1 MGKPGAQRFKKSFMK
16 RDSGKRRNSETDNNK
31 SVPNKKRGRQ
41 SFSND
46 NNSTSGTIPI
56 QNVNSI
62 SDFDIDDTPK
72 SVFGQLV
79 ETLNTKQSS
88 LIDSDS
94 SDEEL
99 DGDVSGV
106 DNDNDGV
113 SSDGNENQ
121 ETDDE
126 DEIDQAVQDV
136 SPTDPFEVH
145 FHRELSESLYEVVS
159 SQPPLLEEQNVDWP
173 NLGNIVFRHPKQA
186 ISCKE
191 EASKKNLLSLDKE
204 LPSAQPGS
212 IPVIQ
217 KATNLDNFFIKTQ
230 LQGNIYTANTTAL
243 GVDLDSEKIFTSLQ
257 KELLTLIKD
266 YQDLYF
272 PGRTLDNAEE
282 IRFVYCLH
290 AINHALKT
298 RLKVIHHNSR
308 LVDKTNVPEEFRD
321 QGLVRPK
328 VLILVPFRDSAL
340 KIIKNII
347 SILLPDEKSN
357 IVNKKRFLNEFTG
370 GELAMPNKNPKPVDY
385 ERTFKGNVDDNFR
398 IGISVTKRSLKLY
411 ADFYSSDIIVAS
423 PLGLRVIIGA
433 EGESD
438 RDYDFLASIE
448 VLILDQTEIFL
459 MQNWDHL
466 LHIFEH
472 LHMQPQ
478 KAHGT
483 DFSRI
488 RTWALNGWSQYYRQT
503 MVFASQPLPLITALF
518 QKKCKNYS
526 GGFTVFNSI
535 IDGSIC
541 QVAVKMPQVFCKV
554 ECSSAVTAVDRRL
567 KYFID
572 EILPQMRDPFMKH
585 CMIYIPS
592 YLDFVLIRNY
602 FKKEMIS
609 FVQICE
615 YSKDSK
621 IARARDLFFHGES
634 HFLLYSERF
643 HFYRRIR
650 VKGIRHIVFFQPPS
664 FPNFYSE
671 LCNLIHDDGES
682 NVSVT
687 TLFNQ
692 FDVPQLSAILGSSR
706 TRRLMKSNKV
716 IHRLEAK

>member
-1 MGKPGAQRFKKSFMK
+1 MGKGDRFRKRFVRKDQEKRKNSVSDFNDSAPKKK
-16 RDSGKRRNSETDNNK
+16 RSKLSSLKAGTSSKRIYKQNINRNSNSDNN
-31 SVPNKKRGRQ
+31 V
-41 SFSND
+41 
-46 NNSTSGTIPI
+46 
-56 QNVNSI
+56 
-62 SDFDIDDTPK
+62 DDTPK
-72 SVFGQLV
+72 SAFGQLV

-88 LIDSDS
+88 LIDSGS
-94 SDEEL
+94 S
-99 DGDVSGV
+99 
-106 DNDNDGV
+106 
-113 SSDGNENQ
+113 
-121 ETDDE
+121 E
-126 DEIDQAVQDV
+126 DEIEDAYAAQDNEDELSSDSNEEQEADDEEEIDQGVQDV
-136 SPTDPFEVH
+136 SPTDPFEIH

-159 SQPPLLEEQNVDWP
+159 SQPAMLEEQNVDWP
-173 NLGNIVFRHPKQA
+173 NLGNIVFRSPKQA
-186 ISCKE
+186 LGDKE
-191 EASKKNLLSLDKE
+191 LGPKKSLLSLDKE

-212 IPVIQ
+212 IPTIQ
-217 KATNLDNFFIKTQ
+217 KLTNLDNFFIKTQ
-230 LQGNIYTANTTAL
+230 LQGNVHTANSTAL
-243 GVDLDSEKIFTSLQ
+243 GIDLDSEKIFTPLQ

-357 IVNKKRFLNEFTG
+357 VVNKKRFLNEFTG

-433 EGESD
+433 EGESE

-448 VLILDQTEIFL
+448 LLILDQTEVFL

-466 LHIFEH
+466 LHMFEH

-488 RTWALNGWSQYYRQT
+488 RSWALNGWSQYYRQT
-503 MVFASQPLPLITALF
+503 LLLSSQPLPLITALF
-518 QKKCKNYS
+518 QKKCTNYS
-526 GGFTVFNSI
+526 GAFTVCNNI

-541 QVAVKMPQVFCKV
+541 QVAVKMPQVFCKID
-554 ECSSAVTAVDRRL
+554 CSSAVTAIDRRL

-602 FKKEMIS
+602 FKKELIS

-621 IARARDLFFHGES
+621 IARARDKFFHGES

-687 TLFNQ
+687 TIFNQ

-706 TRRLMKSNKV
+706 TRRLMKSSKV
-716 IHRLEAK
+716 IHRLEAT